1 MSSLNSYHFLSLM
14 SSESLNVV
22 LEIIIILLVPC
33 THVRVKITLMN
44 FKSRFNYNM
53 IQNVFFKS
61 TKQQQTQIV
70 NSVVAIVAVA
80 VAVNVDRPMLNA
92 G

>member
-1 MSSLNSYHFLSLM
+1 M
-14 SSESLNVV
+14 SSESLNA
-22 LEIIIILLVPC
+22 LFEIIIILLVPC
-33 THVRVKITLMN
+33 TDVQVKII
-44 FKSRFNYNM
+44 KSRFIYNM

-70 NSVVAIVAVA
+70 NWVVAIVA

>member
-1 MSSLNSYHFLSLM
+1 M

-80 VAVNVDRPMLNA
+80 VDRPMLNA